1 MGNFFRSL
9 FSKKNQVQVDN
20 KDQGNDDQQDANRDN
35 NFEEDAKDAAK
46 FATSMK
52 QGDEMTTY
60 EITLSCENLPKMDAL
75 SLTDPMVVIYVE
87 EK

>member
-1 MGNFFRSL
+1 MGNWFRSL
-9 FSKKNQVQVDN
+9 FSKKNQVQVEM
-20 KDQGNDDQQDANRDN
+20 KDLINDDQQDANRDS

-60 EITLSCENLPKMDAL
+60 EITLSCESLPKMDTL
-75 SLTDPMVVIYVE
+75 SLTDPMVVIFVE
-87 EK
+87 EG

>member
-9 FSKKNQVQVDN
+9 FSKKAQVLPEI
-20 KDQGNDDQQDANRDN
+20 KDQANDDQQDANKDSN
-35 NFEEDAKDAAK
+35 YEEDAKDAAK

-60 EITLSCENLPKMDAL
+60 EITLSCENLPKMDTL
-75 SLTDPMVVIYVE
+75 SLTDPMVVIFVE
-87 EK
+87 DK